1 MNEIKGV
8 YFFLILIFNK
18 FIVVRDFYGLRLLVM
33 GKINNSICFVLE
45 ICVLDIIGVEYIW
58 DVESGEII
66 LVSRNGIRSIKYEN
80 GIKYLCVFEF
90 IYFVRVDLY
99 LEGISVYEIRKR
111 FGK

>member
-45 ICVLDIIGVEYIW
+45 ICVLDIIGVEYI
-58 DVESGEII
+58 
-66 LVSRNGIRSIKYEN
+66 
-80 GIKYLCVFEF
+80 
-90 IYFVRVDLY
+90 
-99 LEGISVYEIRKR
+99 
-111 FGK
+111 